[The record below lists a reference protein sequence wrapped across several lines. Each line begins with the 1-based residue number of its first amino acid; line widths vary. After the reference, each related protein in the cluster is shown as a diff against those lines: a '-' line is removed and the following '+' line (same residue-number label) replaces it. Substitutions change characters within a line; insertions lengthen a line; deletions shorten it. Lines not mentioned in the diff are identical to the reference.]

1 MVRVLGSL
9 MIAATLVACGEVP
22 APAAAKHPARGGGA
36 PARAASAPAPA
47 AVPQGSPWTYEVK
60 AEPRGTS
67 LRVEGRFPA
76 GTPSSFEVGD
86 GGERFVSDVAVVA
99 DGKRT
104 AVVGQRAAWTI
115 PQCAAGCVV
124 TYTFAL
130 RAAGAASS
138 ERSVAEVRG
147 DVVESPPSVWLLR
160 PAEAPAGSPFRFHVT
175 SAPGEAFATGVF
187 PVSGAADTYEG
198 RTVEPFDLPYAAFGP
213 MRRVQYAK
221 GQLEVAYLPGTFRD
235 EAAVATWLERSAE
248 VVAAYYGRPPVPRL
262 LVLLQATPGSQIGFG
277 STMGMSGAAID
288 MAIGQDISAATM
300 KDDWVLVHEM
310 IHTAL
315 PDVTRQHHW
324 LEEGLATYVESLAR
338 SRAGLVTQE
347 RVWRDW
353 MDGMPKGQPA
363 PGDRGLDRTHTWGR
377 TYWGG
382 ALFCFA
388 ADIEIRTRTDNRR
401 SLDDALRAVLA
412 EGGNIAVSWPV
423 ERVLEVG
430 DRATGV
436 TVLRELYDRM
446 APRAERVDL
455 DGMWRKLGVSRRG
468 EKVVFDD
475 QAPLA
480 KVRIAM
486 LTPAPAVR

>member
-1 MVRVLGSL
+1 M
-9 MIAATLVACGEVP
+9 
-22 APAAAKHPARGGGA
+22 
-36 PARAASAPAPA
+36 ARALASLVLAAVIAGCGDAPAPA
-47 AVPQGSPWTYEVK
+47 VAKHPVSVVAAAGQTASVATPPPAGTPWTYEVK
-60 AEPRGTS
+60 AAPRGAS
-67 LRVEGRFPA
+67 LRIEGHFPP
-76 GTPSSFEVGD
+76 GTPASFEVGE

-99 DGKRT
+99 GGPRT
-104 AVVGQRAAWTI
+104 AVTGERGVWSI
-115 PQCAAGCVV
+115 PACAAGCVV

-130 RAAGAASS
+130 RAAGTASA

-175 SAPGEAFATGVF
+175 SPPGEAFATGVF
-187 PVSGAADTYEG
+187 AVAGAADTYEG

-221 GQLEVAYLPGTFRD
+221 GQLEVAYLSPGPFKD
-235 EAAVATWLERSAE
+235 EAAVATWLERSAD

-262 LVLLQATPGSQIGFG
+262 LVLLRSTGGSRIGFG

-288 MAIGQDISAATM
+288 MQIGQDITAATM

-338 SRAGLVTQE
+338 SRAGLVTAE

-363 PGDRGLDRTHTWGR
+363 AGDQGLDRTHTWGR

-388 ADIEIRTRTDNRR
+388 ADIEIRTRTDNKR

-436 TVLRELYDRM
+436 PVLRELYDRM
-446 APRAERVDL
+446 APRAEKVDL
-455 DGMWRKLGVSRRG
+455 DAMWKKLGIARQG
-468 EKVVFDD
+468 DKLVFDD

-480 KVRIAM
+480 KLRLAM
-486 LTPAPAVR
+486 TAPPAPR

>member
-1 MVRVLGSL
+1 MREAMALVL
-9 MIAATLVACGEVP
+9 AVVVAGCG
-22 APAAAKHPARGGGA
+22 A
-36 PARAASAPAPA
+36 APAPLA
-47 AVPQGSPWTYEVK
+47 ARHPVSAAPPPVGTPWTYEVK
-60 AEPRGTS
+60 AEPRGAS
-67 LRVEGRFPA
+67 LSIEGHFPP
-76 GTPSSFEVGD
+76 GTPASFQVGE
-86 GGERFVSDVAVVA
+86 GGERFVSEVAVTA
-99 DGKRT
+99 GGQRT
-104 AVVGQRAAWTI
+104 AVTGERGAWSI
-115 PQCAAGCVV
+115 PACAAGCVV

-130 RAAGAASS
+130 RAAGAASA

-160 PAEAPAGSPFRFHVT
+160 PAAAPAGSPFRFHVT
-175 SAPGEAFATGVF
+175 SAPGESFATGVF
-187 PVSGAADTYEG
+187 AAAGAADTYEG

-221 GQLEVAYLPGTFRD
+221 GQLEVANLSPGAFRD

-248 VVAAYYGRPPVPRL
+248 VVATYYGRPPVPRL
-262 LVLLQATPGSQIGFG
+262 LVLLRATGGAGIGFG
-277 STMGMSGAAID
+277 STMGVSGAAID
-288 MAIGQDISAATM
+288 MEIGRDITAAAM
-300 KDDWVLVHEM
+300 RDDWVLVHEM

-315 PDVTRQHHW
+315 PDVTRRHHW

-338 SRAGLVTQE
+338 SRAGLVTPE
-347 RVWRDW
+347 RVWREW

-363 PGDRGLDRTHTWGR
+363 AGDQGLDRTHTWGR

-382 ALFCFA
+382 ALFCFV
-388 ADIEIRTRTDNRR
+388 ADLEIRTRTGNQR

-412 EGGNIAVSWPV
+412 EGGSIAVSWPV

-446 APRAERVDL
+446 APRAEKVDL
-455 DGMWRKLGVSRRG
+455 DAMWKKLGVSRQGDRI
-468 EKVVFDD
+468 VFDD

-480 KVRIAM
+480 KLRLAM
-486 LTPAPAVR
+486 LAPPAPR